1 MPFSLVDWLKGR
13 SFNGPVIST
22 RRRESLRKEQ
32 EKLAAQQPHADKF
45 YEVVTL
51 ATLDGRQYSAT
62 ERKEIDQLMRQRR
75 RLLDRLKDIEVRL
88 ATIQKDGLAIKKH
101 CTASPDEIQAA
112 VKRYKKKMHEAEYLV
127 SGMEFGMGEQLR
139 KAKAELRRAMK

>member
-1 MPFSLVDWLKGR
+1 
-13 SFNGPVIST
+13 
-22 RRRESLRKEQ
+22 
-32 EKLAAQQPHADKF
+32 
-45 YEVVTL
+45 
-51 ATLDGRQYSAT
+51 
-62 ERKEIDQLMRQRR
+62 MRQRR

-139 KAKAELRRAMK
+139 KAKAELRRAMQ